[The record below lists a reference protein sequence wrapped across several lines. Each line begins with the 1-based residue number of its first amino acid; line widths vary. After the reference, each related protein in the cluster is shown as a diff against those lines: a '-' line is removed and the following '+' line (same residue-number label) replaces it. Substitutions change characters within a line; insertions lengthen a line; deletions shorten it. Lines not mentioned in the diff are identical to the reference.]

1 VWGSLCLSLLFLV
14 DPCSSGG
21 DLADVNVVEHGQ
33 VGGQVEAALAP
44 RGDEDDSELG
54 ERAAGELLEA
64 VPPGASGEDSEAER
78 EDQIEERTGARV
90 SPAWA
95 GIGERTVVWD
105 LEGGYAGFGGW
116 LCGIGSASSTH
127 KESLRLPSRLYV
139 HRGGFLADEHN
150 LLQLCSSVFRHS
162 KGT

>member
-1 VWGSLCLSLLFLV
+1 MARS
-14 DPCSSGG
+14 
-21 DLADVNVVEHGQ
+21 
-33 VGGQVEAALAP
+33 
-44 RGDEDDSELG
+44 DDSELG

-64 VPPGASGEDSEAER
+64 VPPGAREEDSEAER
-78 EDQIEERTGARV
+78 EDRSGQERGEDRIEEQTGARV
-90 SPAWA
+90 APTWA